1 MCRRAHLL
9 GLIVVLCIPAS
20 TVGQSATT
28 AKGATAAQKPAT
40 PPSTASNQPKP
51 ATEDAGYIIG
61 AEDVLNINVWKEPDL
76 SRAVPVR
83 PDGKISMPLLNDV
96 QAAGLTP
103 QQLAASIR
111 DGLKKFIADPEVT
124 VIVTAVNSR
133 RVYIMGE
140 VTHPG
145 AFLMSPG
152 MTVLQA
158 LASAGS
164 FTQFANIKG
173 IYVLR
178 TEDGKQVKHP
188 FNYKAVVKG
197 QHPEQNLELKPGDTI
212 VVP

>member
-1 MCRRAHLL
+1 MRRLGGLL
-9 GLIVVLCIPAS
+9 ALLAILCAPATVL
-20 TVGQSATT
+20 GQSAAPNKEAKPAEKPDAAAATQT
-28 AKGATAAQKPAT
+28 KGATED
-40 PPSTASNQPKP
+40 PS
-51 ATEDAGYIIG
+51 YVIG
-61 AEDVLNINVWKEPDL
+61 AEDVLIVNVWKEAEV
-76 SRAVPVR
+76 SRTVPVR
-83 PDGKISMPLLNDV
+83 PDGKISLPLLNDV

-103 QQLAASIR
+103 QQLAGSIR
-111 DGLKKFIADPEVT
+111 DGLKKFVSEPEVT
-124 VIVTAVNSR
+124 VIVSAVNSR
-133 RVYIMGE
+133 RVYVMGE

-145 AFLMSPG
+145 PFPLQGG

-178 TEDGKQVKHP
+178 TENGKQVRYP

-197 QHPEQNLELKPGDTI
+197 QNQTQNLELKPGDTV

>member
-1 MCRRAHLL
+1 MRKQAELL
-9 GLIVVLCIPAS
+9 ALMLLFCVPVCAAR
-20 TVGQSATT
+20 QAN
-28 AKGATAAQKPAT
+28 AKTKDANAGQKPAAQAAT
-40 PPSTASNQPKP
+40 PAPQPKA
-51 ATEDAGYIIG
+51 ATDDPGYIIG
-61 AEDVLNINVWKEPDL
+61 AEDVLSINVWKEAEL
-76 SRAVPVR
+76 TKIVPVR
-83 PDGKISMPLLNDV
+83 PDGKISLPLLNDV

-103 QQLAASIR
+103 VQLGASIR
-111 DGLKKFIADPEVT
+111 DGLKKFLADPEVT

-133 RVYIMGE
+133 RVYVMGE

-145 AFLMSPG
+145 VLPLSPG

-197 QHPEQNLELKPGDTI
+197 QNPEQNLELKPGDTI

>member
-1 MCRRAHLL
+1 
-9 GLIVVLCIPAS
+9 
-20 TVGQSATT
+20 
-28 AKGATAAQKPAT
+28 
-40 PPSTASNQPKP
+40 
-51 ATEDAGYIIG
+51 
-61 AEDVLNINVWKEPDL
+61 
-76 SRAVPVR
+76 
-83 PDGKISMPLLNDV
+83 
-96 QAAGLTP
+96 
-103 QQLAASIR
+103 
-111 DGLKKFIADPEVT
+111 VT

-133 RVYIMGE
+133 RVYVMGE

-145 AFLMSPG
+145 VLPLSPG

-197 QHPEQNLELKPGDTI
+197 QNPEQNLELKPGDTI